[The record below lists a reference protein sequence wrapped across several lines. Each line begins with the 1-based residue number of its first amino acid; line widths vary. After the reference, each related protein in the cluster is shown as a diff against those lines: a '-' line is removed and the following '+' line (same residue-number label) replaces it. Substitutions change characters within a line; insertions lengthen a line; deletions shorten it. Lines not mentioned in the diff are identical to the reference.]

1 MDEIEIAL
9 NKLKNTSELTYG
21 RYQFSLSKYRDKL
34 SNTLKDEYIIK
45 TIEFS
50 KRIADNY
57 KDKKVLDLIKD
68 FNISLIEFDKSNDE
82 VLSCFKSS
90 NKILL
95 FKDNIDKV
103 CVKLNKY
110 GVDLSNEKIEEVCIA
125 YGLYYYLRKYKIQ
138 SLLTEE
144 ETHEIKKG
152 HQYKMKIDVLSEI
165 AAKSFAKE
173 ITQLPFSANV
183 LDFILY
189 TIINQPKAKDMFLKI
204 FELDYDTIDIKN
216 I

>member
-1 MDEIEIAL
+1 MDEIEIAF
-9 NKLKNTSELTYG
+9 NKLKNTSELAYG

-34 SNTLKDEYIIK
+34 SNTFKDEYIIK

-68 FNISLIEFDKSNDE
+68 FNISIIESKKSNEE
-82 VLSCFKSS
+82 VLSCYKS
-90 NKILL
+90 NKIIL

-110 GVDLSNEKIEEVCIA
+110 GIDLSKEKIEEVCIA

-138 SLLTEE
+138 ALLTEE
-144 ETHEIKKG
+144 EIHALKKG
-152 HQYKMKIDVLSEI
+152 HQFKMKIDVLSII
-165 AAKSFAKE
+165 AAKNFAKE
-173 ITQLPFSANV
+173 LTQLPFSANV

-189 TIINQPKAKDMFLKI
+189 TMINQPKAKDMFLKI